1 MPLYRCLFTS
11 ASRVQV
17 IRAYESSSDAV
28 MILRAKGFMSAQ
40 PEHSMV
46 EIWERKRF
54 VARLARNPLAQGG
67 LDVTEQ

>member
-1 MPLYRCLFTS
+1 
-11 ASRVQV
+11 
-17 IRAYESSSDAV
+17 